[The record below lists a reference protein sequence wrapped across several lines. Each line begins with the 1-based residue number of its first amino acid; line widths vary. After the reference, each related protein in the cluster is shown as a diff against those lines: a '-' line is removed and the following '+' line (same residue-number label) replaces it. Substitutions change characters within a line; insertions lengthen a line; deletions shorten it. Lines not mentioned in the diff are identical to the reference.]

1 MSVPNP
7 PTITPCPSPAPST
20 SDTTNFDARAD
31 QYHAWLP
38 NFVNVQLAAVIEWIR
53 LRATEMLVNS
63 TAATAAATAATAA
76 ANSAAVQNAA
86 ANAAAAQAA
95 ATAAEQYAAQA
106 QATNPDSPIRLNP
119 KTITNNLTIPAA
131 YNASSAG
138 PITIADGITVTV
150 SNHSTWSIHS

>member
-20 SDTTNFDARAD
+20 SDTINFDARAD
-31 QYHAWLP
+31 SYHAWLP

-53 LRATEMLVNS
+53 LRANEVMTWSLNAQAASSNV
-63 TAATAAATAATAA
+63 TAL

-95 ATAAEQYAAQA
+95 AAAAGVYAAQA
-106 QATNPDSPIRLNP
+106 QATNPDSPIRINP
-119 KTITNNLTIPAA
+119 TRITANFTLATG
-131 YNASSAG
+131 YNGASAG
-138 PITIADGITVTV
+138 PIAIDPGATVTLQPGA
-150 SNHSTWSIHS
+150 TWSIH

>member
-20 SDTTNFDARAD
+20 SDTVNFDARAD

-38 NFVNVQLAAVIEWIR
+38 NFVNVQLAAVIEWIKQ
-53 LRATEMLVNS
+53 RANEIESWALNAQAASNNV
-63 TAATAAATAATAA
+63 TAL

-86 ANAAAAQAA
+86 ANAAAAQLASQQA
-95 ATAAEQYAAQA
+95 QAFAAQA

-119 KTITNNLTIPAA
+119 RRVSNNLTIPAA
-131 YNASSAG
+131 YNAASAG
-138 PITIADGITVTV
+138 PIAIDDGVNVTV
-150 SNHSTWSIHS
+150 SPGANWSIH